1 MSGAPIP
8 KKFLI
13 LLLILPVALLLGY
26 MLAGP
31 LDYTSIVVYAG
42 ILGVILLP
50 IILQYHHPLL
60 VLSLNATIDI
70 FFLPGK
76 PHLWMLLALV
86 SLGVTF
92 VSRILNKEMRLVHVP
107 AVTWSLIAMVVVVAL
122 TAKLTG
128 GLGMRA
134 LGGAS
139 YGGKRY
145 VFIAFALIV
154 YLAVSLIRISP
165 DKARLFVGL
174 YFLSTLTSALSN
186 VIYNAGV
193 GWWWLYYF
201 LPSDWALSQAQEDFS
216 LGFTGLKFSRLTGF
230 NPAAQA
236 VICYLL
242 VRFGIRGI
250 LDFSKP
256 WRFILLVLTGGLC
269 LLSGFR
275 SGIILIGLILGIQFC
290 LEGLVRTRLTLVFL
304 LLGILGFTAV
314 LPFSQRLPLSVQ
326 RSLSIL
332 PLVEVDAAVLAN
344 ARESTEW
351 RLKMW
356 EVLIPQIPKYF
367 WLGKGHSASE
377 ADYFL
382 AAESVKRGLAREYEV
397 SLLAGDYHNG
407 PLTIILPFGVWGCL
421 AFLAFLIAGLRVLYF
436 NYRHGDPA
444 LKSINTLL
452 FSFFLAK
459 VTFFFAIYG
468 ELHVDLPT
476 LAGLVGLSVSLN
488 GGMARAAAPKPL
500 PVERKTS
507 SSAPIPPFRPVRV

>member
-1 MSGAPIP
+1 MSGAPLP

-31 LDYTSIVVYAG
+31 LDYSSIVVYAG

-50 IILQYHHPLL
+50 IVLQYHHMLL

-92 VSRILNKEMRLVHVP
+92 VSRILNKEMRLIHVP
-107 AVTWSLIAMVVVVAL
+107 SVTWALIAMVVVVAL

-128 GLGMRA
+128 GLGMRS

-145 VFIAFALIV
+145 VFITFALAV
-154 YLAVSLIRISP
+154 YLAVSLVRISP
-165 DKARLFVGL
+165 DKARLYVGL
-174 YFLSTLTSALSN
+174 YFLSTLTSAMSN
-186 VIYNAGV
+186 LIYSAGV

-216 LGFTGLKFSRLTGF
+216 VGFTGVRMSRLSGF

-236 VICYLL
+236 LICYLI

-250 LDFSKP
+250 FDFSKP
-256 WRFILLVLTGGLC
+256 WRFIVFLLTGGLC

-275 SGIILIGLILGIQFC
+275 SGILLIGMICGIQFF
-290 LEGLVRTRLTLVFL
+290 LEGLVRTRLALVL
-304 LLGILGFTAV
+304 LLTGILGFAAV
-314 LPFSQRLPLSVQ
+314 LPFAQHLPLSVQ
-326 RSLSIL
+326 RSLSVL

-356 EVLIPQIPKYF
+356 EVLLPQIPKYF

-382 AAESVKRGLAREYEV
+382 AAESVKRGLARDYEV

-407 PLTIILPFGVWGCL
+407 PLTVILPFGVWGCL
-421 AFLAFLIAGLRVLYF
+421 AFLAFLIAGFRVLHA
-436 NYRHGDPA
+436 NYHHGDPA

-459 VTFFFAIYG
+459 VAFFFSIYG
-468 ELHVDLPT
+468 ELHVDLPN
-476 LAGLVGLSVSLN
+476 LAGLVALSVSLN

-500 PVERKTS
+500 PAERKAP
-507 SSAPIPPFRPVRV
+507 SAAVAPFRPVRA